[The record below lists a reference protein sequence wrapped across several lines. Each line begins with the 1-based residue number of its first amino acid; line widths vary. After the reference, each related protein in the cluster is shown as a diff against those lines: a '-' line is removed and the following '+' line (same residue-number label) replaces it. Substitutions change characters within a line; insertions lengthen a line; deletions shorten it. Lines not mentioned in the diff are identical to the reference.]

1 MPSVAEECREPPGKC
16 RGIDVVWRVVT
27 LYSFSLP
34 TEGWLRLSI
43 DLSAWCCA
51 EVVCNPF

>member
-1 MPSVAEECREPPGKC
+1 MPSAAEECREPPGKC

-51 EVVCNPF
+51 EVVYPF